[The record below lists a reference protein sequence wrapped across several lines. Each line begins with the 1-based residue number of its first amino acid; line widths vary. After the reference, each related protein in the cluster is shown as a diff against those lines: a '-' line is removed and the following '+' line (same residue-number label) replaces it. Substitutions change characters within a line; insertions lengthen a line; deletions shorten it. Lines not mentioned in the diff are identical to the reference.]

1 MTTIANTIDNDPTV
15 GYTLATPGA
24 GSILSRIV
32 YGTLELARE
41 AQLEAAHQVGTVIPI
56 RGTRLLPGDMFVE

>member
-1 MTTIANTIDNDPTV
+1 MTLILDTIANDPTV
-15 GYTLATPGA
+15 GYTISPLNPATG
-24 GSILSRIV
+24 SRIV

-41 AQLEAAHQVGTVIPI
+41 AQLEAAHQVGTVLPI